1 MVPFDVVR
9 PVLAALQVA
18 FDDVLLLAEPTTLR
32 GRRSGNCVL
41 AAGRAALPAAKVSRR
56 AASAPVRGRTLAG
69 ETLRRFVADAV
80 PPTDTHPLPPPD
92 EASGRAFL

>member
-1 MVPFDVVR
+1 
-9 PVLAALQVA
+9 VLAALLVE

-41 AAGRAALPAAKVSRR
+41 AAGRSQLPAAKVSRR

-69 ETLRRFVADAV
+69 EPLRRFVADAV
-80 PPTDTHPLPPPD
+80 PPTDAQPLPPPD